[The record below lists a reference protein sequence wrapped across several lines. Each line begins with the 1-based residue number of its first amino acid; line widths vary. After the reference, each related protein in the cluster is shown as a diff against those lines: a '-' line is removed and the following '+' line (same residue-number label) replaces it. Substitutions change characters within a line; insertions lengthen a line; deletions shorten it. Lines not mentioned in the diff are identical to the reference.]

1 MADELRVEVA
11 TAASGTVTV
20 TVAGGVDIGT
30 VGRFRAPLEEAA
42 ASAPAVVVDLDGV
55 TYLDSA
61 GIAALFDAAGRTAL
75 DVVASE
81 GCVVRRVLEVVALDR
96 VATVR
101 PS

>member
-1 MADELRVEVA
+1 V
-11 TAASGTVTV
+11 
-20 TVAGGVDIGT
+20 
-30 VGRFRAPLEEAA
+30 
-42 ASAPAVVVDLDGV
+42 
-55 TYLDSA
+55 
-61 GIAALFDAAGRTAL
+61 L